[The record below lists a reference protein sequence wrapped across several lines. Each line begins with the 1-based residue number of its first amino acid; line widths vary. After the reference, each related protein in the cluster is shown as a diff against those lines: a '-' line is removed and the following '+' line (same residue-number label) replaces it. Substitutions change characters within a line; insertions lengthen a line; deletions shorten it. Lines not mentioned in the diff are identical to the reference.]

1 MEDLKVSLSPA
12 AQAVLDAIGIPV
24 GSSLFPVAR
33 GFSALALRALADH
46 QIPITLDGSACHWTP
61 TPHTRSELRNIA
73 DELEGRHG

>member
-1 MEDLKVSLSPA
+1 MSKPLSPA

-46 QIPITLDGSACHWTP
+46 KTPAWDGASPACHWTP

-73 DELEGRHG
+73 DELEGHHG